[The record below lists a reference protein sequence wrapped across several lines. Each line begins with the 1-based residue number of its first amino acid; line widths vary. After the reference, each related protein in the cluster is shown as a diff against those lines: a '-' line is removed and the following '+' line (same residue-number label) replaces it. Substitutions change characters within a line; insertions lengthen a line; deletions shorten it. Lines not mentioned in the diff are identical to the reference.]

1 MDGVP
6 KTLRHFLTTAH
17 ASIHKGQAA
26 LYGLVSSAPTIT
38 PISYPQFRQ
47 SVTPH
52 IAEQLAIFAEA
63 HGLVFGEK
71 DSIGYDVLYTDMNN
85 TLAEFFF
92 LTSTT
97 GKTVFANTDGH
108 IELVEIPDP
117 DAVSAPD
124 HMWRS
129 TPA

>member
-26 LYGLVSSAPTIT
+26 IYGLVSSAPMIT
-38 PISYPQFRQ
+38 PISYAQFKRN
-47 SVTPH
+47 VTEQ
-52 IAEQLAIFAEA
+52 IAAVVAEFAA
-63 HGLVFGEK
+63 THDLTFGDR

-85 TLAEFFF
+85 NVANLFF
-92 LTSTT
+92 LTSVT
-97 GKTVFANTDGH
+97 GKTVFVNTDGY

-117 DAVSAPD
+117 DAVSAPE
-124 HMWRS
+124 HMWR
-129 TPA
+129 

>member
-26 LYGLVSSAPTIT
+26 LYGLVSSAPLIT
-38 PISYPQFRQ
+38 PISYPQFRRN
-47 SVTPH
+47 VTP
-52 IAEQLAIFAEA
+52 ELAEA
-63 HGLVFGEK
+63 VAAFATAHDLTFGEK

-85 TLAEFFF
+85 MVANFFF
-92 LTSTT
+92 LTSVT
-97 GKTVFANTDGH
+97 GKTVFANTDGY

-117 DAVSAPD
+117 DGVSAPA
-124 HMWRS
+124 HMWR
-129 TPA
+129 